1 MCYTNFICFHS
12 GGLISEGTDFIPHK
26 ILMTHVYHSS
36 LLEAIRDFDNDA
48 LECYGVY
55 GNGIFFKLCS

>member
-36 LLEAIRDFDNDA
+36 LL
-48 LECYGVY
+48 
-55 GNGIFFKLCS
+55 